1 MWNNWLG
8 RRIHDGARRLL
19 LWGVLLCIGAAGIGW
34 RARHNISDALATPP
48 SVDSAQ
54 LAAELAQP
62 ETAAALRRRP
72 VTVDSPEAVDTW
84 ASTVGGRRGET
95 TGRYFALKAGDRWL
109 LAKAPVPHEGTS
121 FTGTLVDVSADELDR
136 VIVPFTRDNKVDV
149 QLFLPALLDGTFD
162 TARGLVVGLFFTG
175 LFLVP
180 GLILIV
186 VGLRRLRWPET
197 HPLAQALRRFG
208 PPAEVANAI
217 APSDPPVRRG
227 PIEFVGDWLL
237 CESPRT
243 GYTVFRANDLVWVHR
258 LIETVGNRPL
268 HRVKLYDRLGMRF
281 EGRGN
286 EKEIEAAVAAVTER
300 LPWLVVGWDE
310 RVAQQWRDDPAS
322 LVPRVEERR
331 QELAARTP
339 NRDPAT

>member
-8 RRIHDGARRLL
+8 RRIRDGARRLL
-19 LWGVLLCIGAAGIGW
+19 LLGVLLCIGAAGIGW
-34 RARHNISDALATPP
+34 RARRNISDALTTPP
-48 SVDSAQ
+48 SVDAAE
-54 LAAELAQP
+54 LAAELSQP
-62 ETAAALRRRP
+62 ELAARLVRRP
-72 VTVDSPEAVDTW
+72 VTVQTPEAVNTW
-84 ASTVGGRRGET
+84 ASTVGGRRGDT
-95 TGRYFALKAGDRWL
+95 KAHYFALRAGDRWL

-136 VIVPFTRDNKVDV
+136 VIVPFAQDNKVDT
-149 QLFLPALLDGTFD
+149 QLFLRALLDGTID
-162 TARGLVVGLFFTG
+162 SARGLVVAVLFTG

-180 GLILIV
+180 GLILIA
-186 VGLRRLRWPET
+186 VGLRRLRRPEN
-197 HPLAQALRRFG
+197 HPLARALRRFG
-208 PPAEVANAI
+208 TPAEVANAI
-217 APSDPPVRRG
+217 APADPPLRRG

-243 GYTVFRANDLVWVHR
+243 GYTVFRAGDLVWVHR

-286 EKEIEAAVAAVTER
+286 EQEIEAAVATVTER

-322 LVPRVEERR
+322 LVPRVEEQKQAWQERTSR
-331 QELAARTP
+331 Q
-339 NRDPAT
+339 NI